1 MAEAHSCKLGEDL
14 RTSEDRINWHVRNTE
29 QMKKDFENER
39 IREAQM
45 FSQKIGTIVSDFKM
59 EIKVK
64 DQINQHLE
72 KRVAK
77 LKDAL
82 AKMFKMAKYP
92 RLFEMASQ
100 LYEAEEEDR
109 SKIIPV
115 QKSTLKTEESAYLN
129 SSVSPTLT
137 NIMQN

>member
-64 DQINQHLE
+64 D
-72 KRVAK
+72 
-77 LKDAL
+77 
-82 AKMFKMAKYP
+82 
-92 RLFEMASQ
+92 
-100 LYEAEEEDR
+100 
-109 SKIIPV
+109 
-115 QKSTLKTEESAYLN
+115 
-129 SSVSPTLT
+129 
-137 NIMQN
+137 

>member
-29 QMKKDFENER
+29 QMKKDFERER

-64 DQINQHLE
+64 D
-72 KRVAK
+72 
-77 LKDAL
+77 
-82 AKMFKMAKYP
+82 
-92 RLFEMASQ
+92 
-100 LYEAEEEDR
+100 
-109 SKIIPV
+109 
-115 QKSTLKTEESAYLN
+115 
-129 SSVSPTLT
+129 
-137 NIMQN
+137 